1 MGKES
6 TFLPSMC
13 LFCLCAGNEQ
23 QSEGGGG
30 GGVAGVWVP
39 RIKHKH
45 TQTGRHSHFPPGAG
59 CDMLSEML
67 AFKVMRLASEPFSS
81 G

>member
-30 GGVAGVWVP
+30 GGGRGGVGP
-39 RIKHKH
+39 EDK
-45 TQTGRHSHFPPGAG
+45 T
-59 CDMLSEML
+59 
-67 AFKVMRLASEPFSS
+67 
-81 G
+81 